1 MNTSKAKKGKE
12 EQKTRE
18 YIEVREAVVSNV
30 RVIGGKNG
38 GDIVFFTLKLNGVS
52 INNCRVATTK
62 DGKDF
67 ITFPQYK
74 GSNGQYYNTV
84 YCAISDEDSAKILQ
98 DIQNE
103 IDKD

>member
-1 MNTSKAKKGKE
+1 MNTSKAKKKE
-12 EQKTRE
+12 EKKERD
-18 YIEVREAVVSNV
+18 YIEIRDVEVSNV
-30 RVIGGKNG
+30 RVVSGKNG
-38 GDIVFFTLKLNGVS
+38 GDLVFFTLKLNGVS

-84 YCAISDEDSAKILQ
+84 YCAISEEDSEKILT
-98 DIQNE
+98 DIQAQLDNQ
-103 IDKD
+103 